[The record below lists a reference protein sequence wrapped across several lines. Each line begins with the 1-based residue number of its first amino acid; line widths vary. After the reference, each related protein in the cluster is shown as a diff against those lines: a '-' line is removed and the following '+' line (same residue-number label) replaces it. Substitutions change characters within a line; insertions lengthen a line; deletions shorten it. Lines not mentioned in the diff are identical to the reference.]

1 MLFLGEISYAVY
13 LAQVLLLDSVIL
25 GWRLTTGYELK
36 DAGFSALQSLGVIAL
51 MVAALLPLSVL
62 LHRRV
67 EVPARGWLRRIG
79 APRPLRPAFERPG

>member
-13 LAQVLLLDSVIL
+13 LAQILVLDSVHL
-25 GWRLTTGYELK
+25 GWRLVTGHEIEH
-36 DAGFSALQSLGVIAL
+36 AGFSALQSLGIIAL
-51 MVAALLPLSVL
+51 MVAALLPLSIL

-79 APRPLRPAFERPG
+79 APRPLRPAFQRPG